1 MKLRGNIRGLN
12 YNFSGSQGFSGSGTI
27 SAGTPNEILL
37 KSSGTAS
44 SEYDNWDNLPLN
56 FSIFPKAGG
65 GYYFFACVTS
75 SDRWLILPT
84 HYDMVV
90 LKENYYKE
98 GIYTAAG
105 NPEQKFPGALEIIG
119 SEDNSIIFGRRGE
132 EIKQIGGAIFYDFP
146 ENNQD
151 TFKSNFAVLF
161 CAYNN
166 TSALTTPDGYKSTG
180 FFTWKKFTN
189 NGFLTVPYN
198 ININSSSK
206 TVTFTCDRDSYV
218 NACEFSR
225 GSGEKN
231 YTDYPYNTYE
241 AEERALFYEVAC
253 QDTESGLE
261 AKFIQ
266 HNLKRWE
273 KKTITIGV
281 NFMQSVNTSNDR
293 TDFKSY
299 VKNCVDI
306 INNTIGYNGDFHL
319 SVIDGIT
326 NGTYNDYLNGNGIGE
341 IQLWWGNYRELFNT
355 NAPGINN
362 YRYFGF
368 WENNSTDENE
378 KYITEGKIRLCTE
391 KTIMNSFQGV
401 AFEEIVE
408 VLGIGNDVTHTA
420 DTTFSEF
427 VYPLKNLDK
436 SGHFLSINPKDLH
449 VLEMMYNYDENT
461 ENGIS
466 SNVKP
471 ENIAVQINAPN
482 GAVSDVTAYNVTAT
496 LDLSCLTAG
505 TYSLKFISA
514 AERDVEM
521 NYTKITSPYTR
532 EYSITVTGHGDKPD
546 HFTWD
551 TVKESGIN
559 YNLTASEWNNF
570 TAHINL
576 VRAYMNLSEISFD
589 TVFSGNELTAAI
601 YNKAVSAIKDID
613 GYGTYLDE
621 VNMGDNVTAKSLNI
635 LVDELNAVLDGN

>member
-27 SAGTPNEILL
+27 IAGTPNEILL
-37 KSSGTAS
+37 KSSGTAP
-44 SEYDNWDNLPLN
+44 SEYDNWDNLTLN
-56 FSIFPKAGG
+56 FKIFPKAGG
-65 GYYFFACVTS
+65 GYHFFACVTS
-75 SDRWLILPT
+75 SERWLMLPT
-84 HYDMVV
+84 HYDIVV
-90 LKENYYKE
+90 LKENQYKI
-98 GIYTAAG
+98 GTYTAAG
-105 NPEQKFPGALEIIG
+105 NPNQKFTGALEIMG
-119 SEDNSIIFGRRGE
+119 SESSSIIFGKRGE

-161 CAYNN
+161 CAYNK

-180 FFTWKKFTN
+180 FCTWQEFTN
-189 NGFLTVPYN
+189 NGFLTEPYN

-206 TVTFTCDRDSYV
+206 TATFTCDRDSYV

-225 GSGEKN
+225 GSGEKG

-253 QDTESGLE
+253 QNTESGLE
-261 AKFIQ
+261 GKFIQ

-306 INNTIGYNGDFHL
+306 INNTIGYNGDFYL
-319 SVIDGIT
+319 SVIDGMT
-326 NGTYNDYLNGNGIGE
+326 NGTYNDYLNGNGVGE
-341 IQLWWGNYRELFNT
+341 IQLWWGNYRELFN
-355 NAPGINN
+355 ADIPGINN
-362 YRYFGF
+362 TRYLGF

-427 VYPLKNLDK
+427 AYPLKNLDK
-436 SGHFLSINPKDLH
+436 NGSFLSINPKDLH

-471 ENIAVQINAPN
+471 ENIAAKINAPN
-482 GAVSDVTAYNVTAT
+482 GAVSNTTYNAT
-496 LDLSCLTAG
+496 TVELDLSCLTAG

-514 AERDVEM
+514 TAYDLEG
-521 NYTKITSPYTR
+521 NYVNITSPYTR
-532 EYSITVTGHGDKPD
+532 EYSITATGHGDKPD
-546 HFTWD
+546 YFTWD

-613 GYGTYLDE
+613 GYGAYLDE
-621 VNMGDNVTAKSLNI
+621 VNTGDKVTAKALNI
-635 LVDELNAVLDGN
+635 LVEELNAVLDGN